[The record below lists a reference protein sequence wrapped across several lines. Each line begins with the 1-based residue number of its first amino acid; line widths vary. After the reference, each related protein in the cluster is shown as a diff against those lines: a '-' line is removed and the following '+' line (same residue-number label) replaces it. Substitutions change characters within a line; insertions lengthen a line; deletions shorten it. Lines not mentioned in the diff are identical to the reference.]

1 MDLRFIMRP
10 GRPMSLPRSARPGRQ
25 QRGQALVFAL
35 FTSVL
40 VILALFAMYSMGGQT
55 IEKIKL
61 QNTADAA
68 AYSAALAEARDYNFS
83 AYTNRAMVANQVGVA
98 QFVGLTSWF
107 RNLSSFTN
115 NNDSANLGRSVLYEL
130 MMNIWPGGTLKSLYK
145 TINNTVIG
153 AVSGVFDEGKL
164 GSTFMKG
171 AITLLDGLIRV
182 YSESQRVYHY
192 ATALTV
198 TQTLG
203 VFDSLGSKL
212 DSMLGVTLFRGPL
225 SILDGDGSILKA
237 NDSKPD
243 PSDATNTISNVRLT
257 TSSAIYLGFHFYKWF
272 KFTEFK
278 DPNSEAGGD
287 GANAERF
294 AQVTTDSLDDFSR
307 DRSTKPA
314 WGFAFFYAPPL
325 TFVDPTV
332 FIPYTSG
339 PLFLPVFHRGGTE
352 LKVTNDAGTGAP
364 AGTGGGT
371 GDTGVDCNGNPVSSA
386 SPPLVV
392 DYHSQLPAAGYA
404 GCDGDTGTVQLG
416 DAGHPAGAYARNSGQ
431 WVDTRC
437 FGTTP
442 PAGCPTTT
450 RTPTPA
456 PAANSNA
463 HPGGAGSKSK
473 RSWTA
478 LDASSFSGLDIFWIS
493 ILGIPIP
500 LPIPF
505 VPPWVPVSHGAAQ
518 SGKQL
523 SKPDVL
529 SGDNNFGHDASN
541 AYGESLSS
549 WTTKVSAAMQQE
561 KGAGTSLTL
570 SPNTFG
576 GLTKYMD
583 VKDIAAENLTGPAL
597 VIEVEKDVSD
607 MPKSPGVGQFAT
619 DNGAPKTGGIG
630 KMRSLSKAQVYFSRP
645 TTDGGLDWFKRT
657 IGAAGATEL
666 GSLYN
671 PYWQARLMPNT
682 FIEQYI
688 SMEVQRA
695 GLL

>member
-1 MDLRFIMRP
+1 MGIHFIMRP
-10 GRPMSLPRSARPGRQ
+10 GSVRKQPRAVRPSGA

-61 QNTADAA
+61 QNTADSAA
-68 AYSAALAEARDYNFS
+68 SSAALAEARDYNFS
-83 AYTNRAMVANQVGVA
+83 AYTNRSMVANQVAVA

-115 NNDSANLGRSVLYEL
+115 NNDAANLGRSVLYEL
-130 MMNIWPGGTLKSLYK
+130 MLDIWPGGPLKSLYK
-145 TINNTVIG
+145 TIYSAIG
-153 AVSGVFDEGKL
+153 TVSGVFDEGKA
-164 GSTFMKG
+164 GSLFMKG

-198 TQTLG
+198 SQTLG
-203 VFDSLGSKL
+203 VFDTLGQTL
-212 DSMLGVTLFRGPL
+212 DDMLGVTLFKGPL
-225 SILDGDGSILKA
+225 SILDGDGSIIKA
-237 NDSKPD
+237 NDDK
-243 PSDATNTISNVRLT
+243 VQL
-257 TSSAIYLGFHFYKWF
+257 TSSSAFYLGYHFYKWF
-272 KFTEFK
+272 KLTEFK
-278 DPNSEAGGD
+278 NPNTDTGGD

-364 AGTGGGT
+364 SGTGGGT
-371 GDTGVDCNGNPVSSA
+371 GDSGVDCNGNPVSS
-386 SPPLVV
+386 STPPLVV
-392 DYHSQLPAAGYA
+392 DYHSQLPTTTYT

-416 DAGHPAGAYARNSGQ
+416 DAAHPAGAYARNAGQ

-442 PAGCPTTT
+442 PASCPTTT

-456 PAANSNA
+456 PAANGNA

-478 LDASSFSGLDIFWIS
+478 MDASSFSGVDIFWIS

-505 VPPWVPVSHGAAQ
+505 VPPWIPVSHGAAQ

-529 SGDNNFGHDASN
+529 SGDNNFGHDASD

-549 WTTKVSAAMQQE
+549 WTTKISAAMQQE
-561 KGAGTSLTL
+561 KGAGTSLTF

-576 GLTKYMD
+576 GLTQYMD
-583 VKDIAAENLTGPAL
+583 VKDIAAENLTGPPL
-597 VIEVEKDVSD
+597 VIEIEKNVSD
-607 MPKSPGVGQFAT
+607 MPKNPGTGQFAT
-619 DNGAPKTGGIG
+619 ENGAPVRKLDSEG

-645 TTDGGLDWFKRT
+645 TTDSGLTWFKRT
-657 IGAAGATEL
+657 IGTAGQTEL

-671 PYWQARLMPNT
+671 PYWQARLMPND

-688 SMEVQRA
+688 SMEIQRA

>member
-1 MDLRFIMRP
+1 MNAPFIIMRP
-10 GRPMSLPRSARPGRQ
+10 GSYKSLPHAARLACP

-40 VILALFAMYSMGGQT
+40 VILALFAMFSMGGQT
-55 IEKIKL
+55 VEKIKL

-68 AYSAALAEARDYNFS
+68 VYSAAQAEARDYNFS
-83 AYTNRAMVANQVGVA
+83 AYTNRAMIANQVGVA

-115 NNDSANLGRSVLYEL
+115 NNDSANFGRSVLYEL
-130 MMNIWPGGTLKSLYK
+130 MMKIWSGGMLKPLY
-145 TINNTVIG
+145 TTVYKGIG
-153 AVSGVFDEGKL
+153 AVAGIFDEGKL

-182 YSESQRVYHY
+182 YSESQRIYHY
-192 ATALTV
+192 STALTV
-198 TQTLG
+198 AQTLG
-203 VFDSLGSKL
+203 VFDTLGQAL
-212 DSMLGVTLFRGPL
+212 DNMLGVTLFNGPL
-225 SILDGDGSILKA
+225 AILDGGGSIIKA
-237 NDSKPD
+237 NDEK
-243 PSDATNTISNVRLT
+243 VRLT
-257 TSSAIYLGFHFYKWF
+257 SSSAFYLGYHYYKWF
-272 KFTEFK
+272 GFTEFK
-278 DPNSEAGGD
+278 NPNLDSGGD
-287 GANAERF
+287 GDNAERF

-339 PLFLPVFHRGGTE
+339 PLFLPVIHRGGTE

-371 GDTGVDCNGNPVSSA
+371 GATGVDCHGNPVSS
-386 SPPLVV
+386 SSTPLVV
-392 DYHSQLPAAGYA
+392 NYHNELPTASYT
-404 GCDGDTGTVQLG
+404 GCDGDTGTVQKG
-416 DAGHPAGAYARNSGQ
+416 DAAHPAGAYAFNANQ

-450 RTPTPA
+450 RTRTPA
-456 PAANSNA
+456 SPANGDA
-463 HPGGAGSKSK
+463 HPGGPGSKSK

-478 LDASSFSGLDIFWIS
+478 LDASSFAGIDIFWIS

-505 VPPWVPVSHGAAQ
+505 VPPWIPVAHGAAQ

-523 SKPDVL
+523 SRPDVL
-529 SGDNNFGHDASN
+529 SGSNNFGHDASN
-541 AYGESLSS
+541 SYGDSLSS
-549 WTTKVSAAMQQE
+549 WTTKISAAMQQE

-576 GLTKYMD
+576 GLTQYMD
-583 VKDIAAENLTGPAL
+583 VKDIAADNLTGPPL
-597 VIEVEKDVSD
+597 VIEIEKDVSD
-607 MPKSPGVGQFAT
+607 MLKGPGVGQFAT
-619 DNGAPKTGGIG
+619 DNGAPVRKLDSKG

-645 TTDGGLDWFKRT
+645 TSGSGITGLDWFKRT
-657 IGAAGATEL
+657 IGSEGATEL

-671 PYWQARLMPNT
+671 PYWQARLVPNS

-688 SMEVQRA
+688 SMEIQRA